1 MVHTS
6 SYQLLFELGNQNLEI
21 LIQIPPSICSNLQS
35 ALQYMYTFEIWLP
48 MNIYILKDL
57 LAQIVLNQN

>member
-21 LIQIPPSICSNLQS
+21 LIQIPPSISSNLQS

-48 MNIYILKDL
+48 MNIYT
-57 LAQIVLNQN
+57 